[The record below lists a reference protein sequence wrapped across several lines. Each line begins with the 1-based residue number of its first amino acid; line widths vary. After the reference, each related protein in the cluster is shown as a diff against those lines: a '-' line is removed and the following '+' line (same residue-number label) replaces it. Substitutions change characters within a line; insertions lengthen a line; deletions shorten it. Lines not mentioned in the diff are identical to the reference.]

1 MITLSEMNESVSFS
15 LKLSTGKL
23 PAEIYDIPIKIELYF
38 MAEIELSPWRC
49 YRGKCN
55 YIMQTL
61 EWTHVLMDAHM
72 YFHSSCFVLISF
84 LYLLSFP
91 DTSNI

>member
-38 MAEIELSPWRC
+38 MAEIELSP
-49 YRGKCN
+49 
-55 YIMQTL
+55 
-61 EWTHVLMDAHM
+61 
-72 YFHSSCFVLISF
+72 
-84 LYLLSFP
+84 
-91 DTSNI
+91 